1 MVAMNDYDLR
11 SLDLPKLSGTLL
23 RAFAGALANPATRP
37 ALMPNLLKQGG
48 VNRFRALRLQE
59 PPTFYPLASVHT
71 QSPSSLTPTQ
81 VEETLGPFAQGAVF
95 ATARDFAHAYREGRI
110 TPETVAQRVVDA
122 IKASEAGDPPLR
134 AFIASDA
141 ADILAQARAS
151 TARLATG
158 QPLSLLDGVP
168 VAIKDEVDQTPYPTT
183 VGTVF
188 LGRSPATT
196 DATVVARL
204 RAAGALLIGKANMHE
219 IGINP
224 NGANAHYGA
233 ARNPYAPARD
243 SGGSSS
249 GPAAAV
255 AAGLCPIAIGA
266 DGGGSIRIPASL
278 CGLVGLKPTFGRVSE
293 AGAAPLCWSVAHI
306 GPLGATVEDVALA
319 YGLIAGPDARDPN
332 SQQQPAVSLE
342 GWNTA
347 DLAGLTVGVYR
358 AWFRHAAPAVVA
370 ANEAMLAQFERAGAQ
385 VREIV
390 VPELD
395 AMRVAHIIIILSEM
409 AANMRNHGAAMRQLG
424 PSVRT
429 TLALATEFDAN
440 DYIKAQR
447 MRTRALAIF
456 DEIFRRVDVI
466 LTPATAITAPVIPAG
481 AGLGPWSNLSA
492 DTEVMR
498 FVFPG
503 NLAGLPALSF
513 PVGYD
518 GEGLP
523 IGMQAMGRHWAEAT
537 LLRVA
542 YVAEQHTQRRRP
554 ARYYPLLASNG
565 REPSLQRA

>member
-1 MVAMNDYDLR
+1 MNDYDLR
-11 SLDLPKLSGTLL
+11 SLDLPKLTGALL
-23 RAFAGALANPATRP
+23 RTFAAALANPATRP

-48 VNRFRALRLQE
+48 VNHFRALRLQE
-59 PPTFYPLASVHT
+59 PPTFIPLASVDAP
-71 QSPSSLTPTQ
+71 SPSSLTPAQ
-81 VEETLGPFAQGAVF
+81 VEETLRPFAQGAVF
-95 ATARDFAHAYREGRI
+95 ATARDFAHAYRQGLT
-110 TPETVAQRVVDA
+110 TPDAVAQRVVDA

-134 AFIASDA
+134 AFIATDA
-141 ADILAQARAS
+141 ADILTQARAS
-151 TARLATG
+151 TARFAGG

-168 VAIKDEVDQTPYPTT
+168 VAIKDEMDQTPYPTT
-183 VGTVF
+183 VGTLF

-233 ARNPYAPARD
+233 ARNPYDTARD
-243 SGGSSS
+243 PGGSSS

-319 YGLIAGPDARDPN
+319 YGLIAGPDTRDPN
-332 SQQQPAVSLE
+332 SQRQPAVSLA

-358 AWFRHAAPAVVA
+358 PWFRHAAPAVVA

-409 AANMRNHGAAMRQLG
+409 FANMRNHGAAMRQLG

-429 TLALATEFDAN
+429 TLALATAFDAN

-466 LTPATAITAPVIPAG
+466 LTPATAITAPVIPPG
-481 AGLGPWSNLSA
+481 AGLGAWSDLSA

-503 NLAGLPALSF
+503 NLTGLPALSF

-518 GEGLP
+518 DQGMP

-554 ARYYPLLASNG
+554 GRYYPLLDAA
-565 REPSLQRA
+565 RAAGPR

>member
-1 MVAMNDYDLR
+1 MNEYDLHA
-11 SLDLPKLSGTLL
+11 LNLPKLTGATL
-23 RAFAGALANPATRP
+23 RAFAGALANPVSRA

-48 VNRFRALRLQE
+48 FDRFHTLNLEEA
-59 PPTFYPLASVHT
+59 PTFYPLARAET
-71 QSPSSLTPTQ
+71 PATAPLTPAA
-81 VEETLGPFAQGAVF
+81 VEEALGPYTPGAVF
-95 ATARDFAHAYREGRI
+95 ITARDVAQAYREGRT
-110 TPETVAQRVVDA
+110 TPTAVAQRVLDA
-122 IKASEAGDPPLR
+122 IKASDAGDPPLR

-141 ADILAQARAS
+141 ADILTQAQAS
-151 TARLATG
+151 SARLAAG
-158 QPLSLLDGVP
+158 QALSVLDGVP

-183 VGTVF
+183 VGTAF
-188 LGRSPATT
+188 LGRRPALT

-233 ARNPYAPARD
+233 TRNPYAPSHD
-243 SGGSSS
+243 TGGSSS
-249 GPAAAV
+249 GSAVAV

-293 AGAAPLCWSVAHI
+293 AGAAPLCWSVAHL
-306 GPLGATVEDVALA
+306 GPLGATVADVTLA

-342 GWNTA
+342 RWNDP
-347 DLAGLTVGVYR
+347 DLRGLTLGIYR
-358 AWFRHAAPAVVA
+358 PWFRHAAPAVVA
-370 ANEAMLAQFERAGAQ
+370 ANEAMAAQFERAGAQ
-385 VREIV
+385 VQEIV

-395 AMRVAHIIIILSEM
+395 AMRLAHIITILSEM
-409 AANMRNHGAAMRQLG
+409 AANMRNQGAEMRRLG
-424 PSVRT
+424 PSVQT
-429 TLALATEFDAN
+429 TLALTHAFSAY

-447 MRTRALAIF
+447 MRTRALAAF
-456 DEIFRRVDVI
+456 DDIFRRVDVI
-466 LTPATAITAPVIPAG
+466 LTPATAITAPLIPPGG
-481 AGLGPWSNLSA
+481 ATGPWSDLSA

-518 GEGLP
+518 AEGLP

-542 YVAEQHTQRRRP
+542 YVAEQHLQRRRP
-554 ARYYPLLASNG
+554 ARYYPLLETPAQVVA
-565 REPSLQRA
+565 E